1 LAESVNFRP
10 AAFAFRS
17 TRYLVRVIWPALAK
31 VLLLPPVSSCTLHRQ
46 KETPSMSTWLTWT
59 IAALAG
65 WALLSLVVA
74 LVLGHVFRQLGAT
87 STTVT
92 QIHEEAE
99 LAGWSAAP
107 LTRHSGRT
115 RRVARA
121 DSVQLQRPRELT
133 HSPSDE

>member
-1 LAESVNFRP
+1 MP
-10 AAFAFRS
+10 
-17 TRYLVRVIWPALAK
+17 
-31 VLLLPPVSSCTLHRQ
+31 
-46 KETPSMSTWLTWT
+46 TWLTWT

-74 LVLGHVFRQLGAT
+74 LVLVHVFRQLGAT

-107 LTRHSGRT
+107 LTRATAAEPDELPEPTPFSSSGR
-115 RRVARA
+115 AN
-121 DSVQLQRPRELT
+121 
-133 HSPSDE
+133 